1 MTHSRNQLNSV
12 ASDAIG
18 ASHRVLF
25 LIDRLHSIEG
35 GAEGAVHKLC
45 RFLPAHGF
53 QCSVATFWAGEGVER
68 QFPCPVHLFPIGR
81 TYDWT
86 ALRNARTF
94 AHLLRSEQVKI
105 VHTFFPASDLWG
117 GFVARL
123 SGCPI
128 LVSSRRDMGI
138 LRLRKHELP
147 YRLVNRLFDQVQAVS
162 EKVREFCILQDHF
175 PPDRVATVYNGVDLD
190 AIDDAVPAGRSELVA
205 DSNAPVVVTV
215 ANMRFVKGIDV
226 LVNAAAR
233 VRERIPEAIFV
244 VIGGALE
251 EPSCAERVNAAVVQ
265 LGLAQNFKFLGTR
278 TDVASLLKSSDVF
291 CLPSR
296 SEGMSNALLEAMA
309 CGLPCVA
316 TDVGGNAEVVTEG
329 GSGFLVPNE
338 DADALAARI
347 VTLLQDR
354 QRAQRMGQEGRRLVE
369 SKFTVRHMIERLTFL
384 YRGLLRDRGLLPS
397 SDSTHAG
404 WEALPAGGEDHQI
417 CGVKG

>member
-233 VRERIPEAIFV
+233 VRERIPEAILV

-278 TDVASLLKSSDVF
+278 TDVASLLKSSEVF

-417 CGVKG
+417 CG

>member
-1 MTHSRNQLNSV
+1 MTRSRNQLNPTTTDTTS
-12 ASDAIG
+12 G
-18 ASHRVLF
+18 HRVLF

-45 RFLPAHGF
+45 RFLPVYGF
-53 QCSVATFWAGEGVER
+53 QCSVATFWAGQGVER
-68 QFPCPVHLFPIGR
+68 LFPCPVRVLALDR

-86 ALRNARTF
+86 ALQKAVAFGR
-94 AHLLRSEQVKI
+94 LLRSERVEI
-105 VHTFFPASDLWG
+105 VHTFFAASDLWG
-117 GFVARL
+117 GLVARL

-138 LRLRKHELP
+138 LRTRKQALP

-162 EKVREFCILQDHF
+162 EKVREFSISQDHL
-175 PPDRVATVYNGVDLD
+175 PPERVATVYNGIDLD
-190 AIDDAVPAGRSELVA
+190 AIDAALPADRSALTA
-205 DSNAPVVVTV
+205 DLSAPIVVTV

-233 VRERIPEAIFV
+233 VRERVPDATFV

-251 EPSCAERVNAAVVQ
+251 EPSCVEKVNAAVRH
-265 LGLAQNFKFLGTR
+265 LRLAQNFKFLGTR

-316 TDVGGNAEVVTEG
+316 TQVGGNAEVVTEG
-329 GSGFLVPNE
+329 GSGFLVPSE
-338 DADALAARI
+338 DPDALAARI
-347 VTLLQDR
+347 VTLLGDR
-354 QRAQRMGQEGRRLVE
+354 ERAQQMGQEGRRIVE
-369 SKFTVRHMIERLTFL
+369 SKFTVRHMLERLTFL
-384 YRGLLRDRGLLPS
+384 YHGLLRDRGLLASPG
-397 SDSTHAG
+397 STEAA
-404 WEALPAGGEDHQI
+404 WEALPAEQEEHQV
-417 CGVKG
+417 CG